1 MVAHHDLEKLK
12 QGVKIAAM
20 YYEDDLSQTEIAK
33 SLGISRP
40 TVSRMLQ
47 YAKETGIVKI
57 QIADPLMSAEIL
69 RTQLHQKYQIDIQV
83 VPTQTGGSGTILE
96 QVGQFAADFLVKLV
110 QPGDIIGLGWGE
122 TIHAV
127 TQHVEQQATA
137 GVRVVELKGSVSDSQ
152 EKTWAY
158 ESINEL
164 AAAYRTTP
172 AYLPLPVIFDNR
184 LTKQMVERDR
194 YIKRILTL
202 GRKADIA
209 LFTVGTVQNNALLF
223 RLGYFSNQEKRQLQ
237 REAVGDL
244 LSRFIDRQGK
254 IVDPEIDDR
263 TIGLKLTELN
273 EKRHAI
279 LVAAGDKKLESV
291 YAVLKAGY
299 VNHVIVDQGL
309 AKRLAEM

>member
-223 RLGYFSNQEKRQLQ
+223 RLGYFSNQEKQQLQ

>member
-110 QPGDIIGLGWGE
+110 QPGDVIGLGWGE

-164 AAAYRTTP
+164 AVAYRTTP

-223 RLGYFSNQEKRQLQ
+223 RLGYFSNQEKQQLQ